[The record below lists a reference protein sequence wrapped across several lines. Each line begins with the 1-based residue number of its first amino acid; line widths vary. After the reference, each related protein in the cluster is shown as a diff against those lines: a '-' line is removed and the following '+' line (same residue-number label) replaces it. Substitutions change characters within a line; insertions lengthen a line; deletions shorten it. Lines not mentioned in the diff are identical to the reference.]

1 MVSRYKAVFLDR
13 DGVLVK
19 SQIKNRKAYAPK
31 TFKDFKI
38 YKDSSRCI
46 KKLSSKGYKTIV
58 VTNQPDVEKK
68 IITKKTLNK
77 MHLFLKKK
85 IKVNKIY
92 TCTHTSKKNCKCRKP
107 KPGMLIKAAELNN
120 INLKKSYMIG
130 DRSSDILCGKRVG
143 CKTIFIDRNYKEQ
156 KPKTQNVSVKNLK
169 EATNYILKNEIR

>member
-38 YKDSSRCI
+38 YKDSSKCI

-85 IKVNKIY
+85 LKLIRYTLALIPQKKIVNVENQNLECLLKQ
-92 TCTHTSKKNCKCRKP
+92 
-107 KPGMLIKAAELNN
+107 LN
-120 INLKKSYMIG
+120 
-130 DRSSDILCGKRVG
+130 
-143 CKTIFIDRNYKEQ
+143 
-156 KPKTQNVSVKNLK
+156 
-169 EATNYILKNEIR
+169 